1 MMDIKKVL
9 LQWFTNFFIKKTS
22 GSGIKHENMTNQ
34 RSLDLATRELAEEL
48 HKLIIIWKFKKRKV
62 YSTFIDNIW
71 GADLADMQL
80 LRKIKKGICFLLCV
94 IDPFSKSALVIPL
107 KDKKG
112 ITITNAFQ
120 KIIDK
125 YNCKPKTNG

>member
-1 MMDIKKVL
+1 MDIKKVL
-9 LQWFTNFFIKKTS
+9 LQWFTNFLIKKTS
-22 GSGIKHENMTNQ
+22 GSGIKHKNMTNQ

-80 LRKIKKGICFLLCV
+80 LSKINKGICFLLCV

-112 ITITNAFQ
+112 ITITNAFS
-120 KIIDK
+120 K
-125 YNCKPKTNG
+125 NHR

>member
-9 LQWFTNFFIKKTS
+9 LQWFTNFLTKKTS
-22 GSGIKHENMTNQ
+22 GSGIKHKNMTNQ

-71 GADLADMQL
+71 GADLADM
-80 LRKIKKGICFLLCV
+80 
-94 IDPFSKSALVIPL
+94 
-107 KDKKG
+107 
-112 ITITNAFQ
+112 
-120 KIIDK
+120 
-125 YNCKPKTNG
+125 